1 MFYFIIKKKLLIAYF
16 EFLQVSRMIGLP
28 LNIYEKLYWQHL
40 FEKLDQARTFIFA
53 NTIQYLHILKV
64 NIYHWKKR
72 GPTLF
77 SHSDNNPALG
87 HVLVQSFNKT
97 YVLVVGVKL
106 VWLLFLNTV
115 CLNFDSR
122 PNKSRRFSRFR
133 RSYVNYTVVVP
144 TNHCQSYN
152 DFLLNVRCSKWP
164 HSFFVAISP
173 QWYYICITYFC
184 WAHLLL
190 ERLF

>member
-72 GPTLF
+72 GPTPF

-97 YVLVVGVKL
+97 YVLVVRVKL
-106 VWLLFLNTV
+106 VWLLFLS
-115 CLNFDSR
+115 FRSR
-122 PNKSRRFSRFR
+122 
-133 RSYVNYTVVVP
+133 
-144 TNHCQSYN
+144 QSVIPQ
-152 DFLLNVRCSKWP
+152 FGIFKKFFGVFIQAECSGYSTYLSLYGVWTLT
-164 HSFFVAISP
+164 SFFVIEFLTGAETRE
-173 QWYYICITYFC
+173 Y
-184 WAHLLL
+184 
-190 ERLF
+190 